1 MYYPRIIKAKNF
13 QSFADLEYTFEN
25 GKTLIV
31 NGENLTDEGQENNGS
46 GKSTLQEII
55 YYCLLGSSSTGK
67 RDCKLIRW
75 GELSSS
81 IELQLFNSITEKTL
95 VIKRTLYLKKSSSL
109 QLSEIDKN
117 NQEVSLSNRF
127 SSVNE
132 GNKLILETIDISSD
146 DLKNFFL
153 INGEKFTSFFS
164 SSDTKKRDLI
174 GRFSS
179 ADKLLS
185 VNDIFESKNQELISA
200 KKTLETKATVISSK
214 IEVYKQDLLS
224 IESETSENN
233 IHAKIEEKQATIK
246 DLENVIEGLKKNQQ
260 SIDESIREFERSLD
274 NDKFLYNVYDKCRR
288 NLRKISY
295 DKYIQ
300 EAQQNIVKYLDSGNA
315 IQLDKEKKVH
325 ELYEYKEILNNLQ
338 LNLKSSITCPKCHHE
353 FVLNKDDV
361 DIQEVRQLI
370 KPTEELIG
378 DLTKEIT
385 VLDEKIKTL
394 SSQTNPKY
402 RALLQAKEKWLRQEK
417 KKAKFIDAVTQDMT
431 RPAKMIEWEESEL
444 KRLIDKKGITELDI
458 SKSSSNINLISK
470 EIEILKEEGVS
481 IETRKRIESINA
493 NIESLSSEQEK
504 LQKDIESV
512 DDAIRNLNKWEQYFK
527 QFYTYLTNKSL
538 KTIED
543 LCNNF
548 LDKIQTDLQIKFE
561 GFKVLANGSIKEDIT
576 ARIFRD
582 GIEEEDYRCF
592 SGGEKGRLIFSTILA
607 FQYLINTKSKSG
619 GLDLL
624 FVDEILDKVDS
635 LGMYNFTKSLESTGK
650 TIFLTSQVR
659 IKEDNSNTLIIIK
672 ENGISKIKQ

>member
-1 MYYPRIIKAKNF
+1 MYYPILIRAKNF
-13 QSFADLEYTFEN
+13 QSFADLEYKFDN
-25 GKTLIV
+25 GKTLII

-75 GELSSS
+75 GENSSS
-81 IELQLFNSITEKTL
+81 IELRLYNSITKTTF

-109 QLSEIDKN
+109 QLTEIDEQ
-117 NQEVSLSNRF
+117 NQEISLSDRF

-132 GNKLILETIDISSD
+132 GNKLILEMIDISSD

-185 VNDIFESKNQELISA
+185 INSVFDSKNQELVSS
-200 KKTLETKATVISSK
+200 KKDLETKITVISSK
-214 IEVYKQDLLS
+214 IEVYRQELDS
-224 IESETSENN
+224 IESESSEDF
-233 IHAKIEEKQATIK
+233 IHTQIEEKQAKIEEFEAKIK
-246 DLENVIEGLKKNQQ
+246 ELQDAQK
-260 SIDESIREFERSLD
+260 SIDKSIFDFEQSLESDR
-274 NDKFLYNVYDKCRR
+274 FLYNIYDKCRR
-288 NLRKISY
+288 SLRKISY
-295 DKYIQ
+295 NDCLQ
-300 EAQQNIVKYLDSGNA
+300 EAQQNIVKYLDSGNV
-315 IQLDKEKKVH
+315 IQLDKEKKVQ

-338 LNLKSSITCPKCHHE
+338 LNLRSSISCPKCHHE
-353 FVLNKDDV
+353 FVLNKKDV
-361 DIQEVRQLI
+361 DIQEIKQLI
-370 KPTEELIG
+370 DPTKDLIQ
-378 DLTKEIT
+378 DLEKDIAIY
-385 VLDEKIKTL
+385 DEKIKTL
-394 SSQTNPKY
+394 TSQTNPQY
-402 RALLQAKEKWLRQEK
+402 QALLQKKNKWLRQEEKRTK
-417 KKAKFIDAVTQDMT
+417 KINNMSTCLSTVARQ
-431 RPAKMIEWEESEL
+431 IEWEEAEL
-444 KRLIDKKGITELDI
+444 GKFVKQKRLHESDIDKYNSIIKQLFTEI
-458 SKSSSNINLISK
+458 KS
-470 EIEILKEEGVS
+470 LKEEGIS
-481 IETRKRIESINA
+481 IESKKRIESITN
-493 NIESLSSEQEK
+493 NLERLISEQES
-504 LQKDIESV
+504 LQKKLNIIENE
-512 DDAIRNLNKWEQYFK
+512 IRGLNKWEQYFK

-548 LDKIQTDLQIKFE
+548 LDKIKTDLQIKFE

-607 FQYLINTKSKSG
+607 FQYLINMKSKSG

-635 LGMYNFTKSLESTGK
+635 LGMYNFTKSLETTGK

-659 IKEDNSNTLIIIK
+659 IKEDNSNTLTIVK
-672 ENGISKIKQ
+672 ENGISRIK